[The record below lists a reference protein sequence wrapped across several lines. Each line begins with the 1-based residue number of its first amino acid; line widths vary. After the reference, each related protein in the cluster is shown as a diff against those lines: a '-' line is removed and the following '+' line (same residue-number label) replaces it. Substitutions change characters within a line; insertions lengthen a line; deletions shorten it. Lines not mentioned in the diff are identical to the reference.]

1 MIAAAPGAPS
11 LRRCAAA
18 PMIERSRHRS
28 RLMSAPALRPR
39 SAAELVDAAFQVL
52 RAHYGQLVVCSAIA
66 YVPMLLLRL
75 FVIGDT
81 NRFIGSDP
89 TVVQREMLVTM
100 LWTALGSL
108 VTYSLM
114 SAVLVVLTSQAYLG
128 EVVDVGDAVRR
139 VIPRVVQ
146 VLVASLLRSL
156 LVILGLFPGII
167 LLCVPMFYVVARY
180 FAVIPAIVLEEAGT
194 LRSFSRSSELSR
206 GRKLHILGTLV
217 LVTIIY
223 YLLVVG
229 ISLIGTLTG
238 NFVVQTTVSS
248 VGAILVYP
256 VVAITEAL
264 LYYDAR
270 IRSEGLDIEL
280 MTDALDA
287 PPGLPAV

>member
-1 MIAAAPGAPS
+1 MPAPF
-11 LRRCAAA
+11 
-18 PMIERSRHRS
+18 
-28 RLMSAPALRPR
+28 LRPR
-39 SAAELVDAAFQVL
+39 SATELVDAAFQVL

-81 NRFIGSDP
+81 TRYFGGDP
-89 TVVQREMLVTM
+89 AVAESGIFLTTAWTM
-100 LWTALGSL
+100 LGSL

-128 EVVDVGDAVRR
+128 EAVDVGSAVRR

-146 VLVASLLRSL
+146 VLVASVIRS
-156 LVILGLFPGII
+156 VLFIIGFIFLFVPGFWV
-167 LLCVPMFYVVARY
+167 LARY
-180 FAVIPAIVLEEAGT
+180 FAVVPAIVLEHDGT
-194 LRSFSRSSELSR
+194 LHSFSRSAELSR
-206 GRKLHILGTLV
+206 SRKWHILGTLI

-223 YLLVVG
+223 YLLVAGV
-229 ISLIGTLTG
+229 SLIGALFG

-248 VGAILVYP
+248 VAAILVYP

-287 PPGLPAV
+287 PSGLSAL

>member
-1 MIAAAPGAPS
+1 
-11 LRRCAAA
+11 
-18 PMIERSRHRS
+18 
-28 RLMSAPALRPR
+28 MSAPTLRPR
-39 SAAELVDAAFQVL
+39 SATELVDAAFQIL
-52 RAHYGQLVVCSAIA
+52 RSHYGQLVVCSAIA

-81 NRFIGSDP
+81 TRFLSGDP
-89 TVVQREMLVTM
+89 AMAQAGMLLTT
-100 LWTALGSL
+100 LWTLLGSL

-114 SAVLVVLTSQAYLG
+114 SAVLVVLTAQAYLG
-128 EVVDVGDAVRR
+128 DQVDVGTAVRR
-139 VIPRVVQ
+139 VIPRVVP
-146 VLVASLLRSL
+146 VLLASIIRSVL
-156 LVILGLFPGII
+156 FIIGFILFIVPGFWV
-167 LLCVPMFYVVARY
+167 LARY
-180 FAVIPAIVLEEAGT
+180 FAVVPAIVLEEAGT
-194 LRSFSRSSELSR
+194 LRSFSRSAELSR
-206 GRKLHILGTLV
+206 GRKWHILFTLL

-229 ISLIGTLTG
+229 VSLIGAVTG
-238 NFVVQTTVSS
+238 NFVLQTTISS

-287 PPGLPAV
+287 PTGLPAL

>member
-1 MIAAAPGAPS
+1 
-11 LRRCAAA
+11 
-18 PMIERSRHRS
+18 
-28 RLMSAPALRPR
+28 MSAPALRPR
-39 SAAELVDAAFQVL
+39 SVTELVDAAFQVL

-81 NRFIGSDP
+81 TRFLSGG
-89 TVVQREMLVTM
+89 TAALETGMLVST
-100 LWTALGSL
+100 LWTMLGSL

-128 EVVDVGDAVRR
+128 DTVDVGDAVRR
-139 VIPRVVQ
+139 VVPRVIP
-146 VLVASLLRSL
+146 VLIASVIRSVL
-156 LVILGLFPGII
+156 FILGFI
-167 LLCVPMFYVVARY
+167 LLFVPGFWVLARY
-180 FAVIPAIVLEEAGT
+180 FAVVPAVVLEDAGT
-194 LRSFSRSSELSR
+194 LHSFSRSAELSR
-206 GRKLHILGTLV
+206 GRKWHILGTLA

-223 YLLVVG
+223 YLLVAGV
-229 ISLIGTLTG
+229 SLIGALAG
-238 NFVVQTTVSS
+238 KFVVQTMVSS
-248 VGAILVYP
+248 IAAILVYP

-287 PPGLPAV
+287 PSGLPAL

>member
-1 MIAAAPGAPS
+1 MPAPT
-11 LRRCAAA
+11 
-18 PMIERSRHRS
+18 
-28 RLMSAPALRPR
+28 LRPR
-39 SAAELVDAAFQVL
+39 SATELVDAAFQIL
-52 RAHYGQLVVCSAIA
+52 RSHYGQLVVCSAIA

-81 NRFIGSDP
+81 TRYLGGDP
-89 TVVQREMLVTM
+89 AAAQAGMFLTT
-100 LWTALGSL
+100 LWTMLGSL

-128 EVVDVGDAVRR
+128 DAVDVGTAVRR
-139 VIPRVVQ
+139 VVPRVVP
-146 VLVASLLRSL
+146 VLLASVIRS
-156 LVILGLFPGII
+156 VLFIIGFIFLIAPGFWV
-167 LLCVPMFYVVARY
+167 LARY
-180 FAVIPAIVLEEAGT
+180 FAVVPAIVLEEAGT
-194 LRSFSRSSELSR
+194 LRSFSRSAELSS
-206 GRKLHILGTLV
+206 GRKWHILGTLV

-229 ISLIGTLTG
+229 VSLVGAVTG
-238 NFVVQTTVSS
+238 NFVLQTTISS
-248 VGAILVYP
+248 IGTILVYP

-287 PPGLPAV
+287 PSGLPAL

>member
-1 MIAAAPGAPS
+1 MTGPS
-11 LRRCAAA
+11 
-18 PMIERSRHRS
+18 
-28 RLMSAPALRPR
+28 LRPR
-39 SAAELVDAAFQVL
+39 SVTELVDAAFQIL
-52 RAHYGQLVVCSAIA
+52 RAHYGPLVVCSAIA

-81 NRFIGSDP
+81 TRFLGGDP
-89 TVVQREMLVTM
+89 AALQRGMLTTTM
-100 LWTALGSL
+100 WTMLGSL

-128 EVVDVGDAVRR
+128 DTVDVGTAVRR

-146 VLVASLLRSL
+146 VLVASLIRS
-156 LVILGLFPGII
+156 VLFIIGFI
-167 LLCVPMFYVVARY
+167 LLFIPAFWVLARY
-180 FAVIPAIVLEEAGT
+180 FAVMPAIVLEDAGT
-194 LRSFSRSSELSR
+194 LHAFSRSAELSR
-206 GRKLHILGTLV
+206 GRKWHILGTLL

-229 ISLIGTLTG
+229 VSLIGTVTG
-238 NFVVQTTVSS
+238 NFVVQTTISS

-287 PPGLPAV
+287 PSGLPAL